1 MQQGDTIQKDIRQQ
15 AEEYIHAEIK
25 KIDLL
30 NNQMFS
36 VKRELEKAILLTVF
50 VWLKTGH
57 INSISDA
64 IRAADEFI
72 IIADRMWAASL
83 ERGDDPAWQEEYK
96 RKEELLR
103 WMSDGLMDAIR
114 KEESVGFIL

>member
-1 MQQGDTIQKDIRQQ
+1 MTQKDIRQQ
-15 AEEYIHAEIK
+15 AEEYIHHVIK

-30 NNQMFS
+30 NTQTFS
-36 VKRELEKAILLTVF
+36 VKRALEKAMLLTVY

-96 RKEELLR
+96 RNEEILR
-103 WMSDGLMDAIR
+103 WMADGLMDAVR
-114 KEESVGFIL
+114 KEESV

>member
-30 NNQMFS
+30 NNQLFS
-36 VKRELEKAILLTVF
+36 VKRELEKAAFLTVF

-72 IIADRMWAASL
+72 IIADRMLAASIAV
-83 ERGDDPAWQEEYK
+83 GNDTAWQEEYK
-96 RKEELLR
+96 RKEEILR
-103 WMSDGLMDAIR
+103 WMADGLMDAVR
-114 KEESVGFIL
+114 KEESV

>member
-15 AEEYIHAEIK
+15 AEEYVHAEIK

-83 ERGDDPAWQEEYK
+83 ECGDDPAWQEEYK

-103 WMSDGLMDAIR
+103 WMADGLMDAVR
-114 KEESVGFIL
+114 KEESV